1 MSKEPFPCS
10 IISTLKSNLEVKLEE
25 YKVALEEVRVEGT
38 TRSVERLRAIEVEL
52 ETLNIAIEKELN
64 KAGYSLEEVS
74 TLSTRYEHPDGR
86 VEDVT
91 LDIESTLEDFEDFYN
106 THGIPVPSDFAPKI
120 REIFNN
126 NQIKIREQ
134 IKTKGFN
141 KMLVVP
147 GNLSLPDIVDKLQ
160 MENGY
165 FLGDNFK
172 NAGGFA
178 IAIEPTYTKNHRLIL
193 IHDAKELTD
202 RPELASTL
210 KITGTDAQNQNPLSL
225 TDYLVLAKHHYTQTS
240 EHLGGTKAIWMST
253 KSGINLV
260 CVVWFPDR
268 AGFIVDSRD
277 SLFLN
282 DDLGVR
288 PSAVFT

>member
-1 MSKEPFPCS
+1 MPKEPFPCT
-10 IISTLKSNLEVKLEE
+10 TLTSLKHSLQTKLEE
-25 YKVALEEVRVEGT
+25 YKVALEEVRETGT
-38 TRSVERLRAIEVEL
+38 VGSVERLRAIEAEL
-52 ETLNIAIEKELN
+52 TNIKTTIEEELN
-64 KAGYSLEEVS
+64 KAGYTLEEVT

-91 LDIESTLEDFEDFYN
+91 LDIEATLEDFEGFYN
-106 THGIPVPSDFAPKI
+106 THGIPVPPDFAPKI

-141 KMLVVP
+141 KMIVVP

-160 MENGY
+160 MGNGY

-210 KITGTDAQNQNPLSL
+210 KITGTDAEIQKPLSL
-225 TDYLVLAKHHYTQTS
+225 TDYLVFAKHHHTQTN